1 MFGGNSNWRGPV
13 WMPINSLLHGALQR
27 LYTYYGDAFKVECPT
42 GSGRMMTLLEVAHE
56 LAERLGRI
64 FLPDESGARPVHAA
78 AGIYRD
84 DPHWRDLILFYEY
97 FHGDTGAGIGA
108 SHQTGWTGC
117 IASILQANS
126 MLTADLLLAP
136 GAAAAVAKA
145 FTKRADLMKS
155 YYTKMK
161 LPEPMVPALQAL
173 FLLKGQTALVTGANS
188 GIGRAIALSLGRAG
202 ANVVVN
208 YVVKPEEAEAVV
220 GEIQGGGGHA
230 KAIRADVGDES
241 QVGAMFAEA
250 VKAFGTVDI
259 LVSNAGME
267 RNAPF
272 HEMTTAQWDAVMNVN
287 LRGAFLCAR
296 EAVREFLRRGVR
308 PEVSVAAGKIIFISS
323 VHELIPWAGH
333 VNYAA
338 SKGGLMLL
346 MKSLAQEVAEK
357 RIRVNSIAPG
367 AIRTPINTAAWATPE
382 AYSDLMKLVPYKRI
396 GEVEE
401 IGRAAVWLASDF
413 TDYLVG
419 TTLYV
424 DGGMTLYPGFETG
437 G

>member
-1 MFGGNSNWRGPV
+1 
-13 WMPINSLLHGALQR
+13 
-27 LYTYYGDAFKVECPT
+27 
-42 GSGRMMTLLEVAHE
+42 
-56 LAERLGRI
+56 
-64 FLPDESGARPVHAA
+64 
-78 AGIYRD
+78 
-84 DPHWRDLILFYEY
+84 
-97 FHGDTGAGIGA
+97 
-108 SHQTGWTGC
+108 
-117 IASILQANS
+117 
-126 MLTADLLLAP
+126 
-136 GAAAAVAKA
+136 
-145 FTKRADLMKS
+145 MKS
-155 YYTKMK
+155 YYSHMN
-161 LPEPMVPALQAL
+161 LPEPVLPDLPALS
-173 FLLKGQTALVTGANS
+173 LLKHQTALVTGANS
-188 GIGRAIALSLGRAG
+188 GIGRAIALALANAG

-208 YVVKPEEAEAVV
+208 YVVRPEEAEAVAA
-220 GEIQGGGGHA
+220 EIRA
-230 KAIRADVGDES
+230 KGRRAVTARADVSDEA
-241 QVGAMFAEA
+241 QVQAMFSAA
-250 VKAFGTVDI
+250 VREFGTIDI

-272 HEMTTAQWDAVMNVN
+272 HEMSTSQWDAVMNVN

-308 PEVSVAAGKIIFISS
+308 PDVSVAAGKIIFTSS
-323 VHELIPWAGH
+323 VHEVIPWAGH

-367 AIRTPINTAAWATPE
+367 AIRTPINEAAWSTPE
-382 AYSDLMKLVPYKRI
+382 SYAELMKLVPYKRI

-419 TTLYV
+419 TTLFI

>member
-1 MFGGNSNWRGPV
+1 V
-13 WMPINSLLHGALQR
+13 
-27 LYTYYGDAFKVECPT
+27 
-42 GSGRMMTLLEVAHE
+42 
-56 LAERLGRI
+56 
-64 FLPDESGARPVHAA
+64 
-78 AGIYRD
+78 
-84 DPHWRDLILFYEY
+84 
-97 FHGDTGAGIGA
+97 
-108 SHQTGWTGC
+108 
-117 IASILQANS
+117 
-126 MLTADLLLAP
+126 
-136 GAAAAVAKA
+136 
-145 FTKRADLMKS
+145 KS
-155 YYTKMK
+155 YYSHMN
-161 LPEPMVPALQAL
+161 LPEPVVPSMPALS
-173 FLLKGQTALVTGANS
+173 LLKGQTALVTGANS
-188 GIGRAIALSLGRAG
+188 GIGRAIALALAKAG

-208 YVVKPEEAEAVV
+208 YVVRPEDAEAVAE
-220 GEIQGGGGHA
+220 EIRGKGQRA
-230 KAIRADVGDES
+230 MLARADVADEA
-241 QVGAMFAEA
+241 QVQAMFAAA
-250 VKAFGTVDI
+250 VHEFGTLDI
-259 LVSNAGME
+259 LVSNAGLE

-272 HEMTTAQWDAVMNVN
+272 HEMSTAQWDAVMNVN

-308 PEVSVAAGKIIFISS
+308 PDVSVAAGKIIFTSS
-323 VHELIPWAGH
+323 VHEVIPWAGH

-367 AIRTPINTAAWATPE
+367 AIRTPINEAAWSTPE
-382 AYSDLMKLVPYKRI
+382 AYAALMKLVPYKRI

-419 TTLYV
+419 TTLFI